1 MFVVSYALIVS
12 FHPQIKIPKII
23 VERSYTHLLKEL
35 NSISYLTGDQLSLAD
50 AKLISQLR
58 DAAYEVDS
66 RKCKNAIA
74 KMFTIEN
81 AFVKKMLIDWF
92 NKEFRSQY
100 LEIDILVKNQ
110 SERKNPI
117 DWNKNNCVIC
127 KMPLKIDPT
136 THQTSNDEMSYGGF
150 LVRYEHKFYRNI
162 YSVKKLKKSVQINTL
177 ESYYKSYKKYISIC
191 IGVLS
196 IFERNSNIDDD
207 INSDL
212 KEFLDEKFPEIDD
225 IDKLK
230 SNIEA
235 VKIRNLIKSTG
246 ANKIPRFNLK
256 LYAFIYAFS

>member
-58 DAAYEVDS
+58 DAPYEVDS

-100 LEIDILVKNQ
+100 LEIDILV
-110 SERKNPI
+110 
-117 DWNKNNCVIC
+117 
-127 KMPLKIDPT
+127 
-136 THQTSNDEMSYGGF
+136 
-150 LVRYEHKFYRNI
+150 
-162 YSVKKLKKSVQINTL
+162 
-177 ESYYKSYKKYISIC
+177 
-191 IGVLS
+191 
-196 IFERNSNIDDD
+196 
-207 INSDL
+207 
-212 KEFLDEKFPEIDD
+212 
-225 IDKLK
+225 
-230 SNIEA
+230 
-235 VKIRNLIKSTG
+235 
-246 ANKIPRFNLK
+246 
-256 LYAFIYAFS
+256 